1 MSVNFK
7 RFDFLYFLFNIRI
20 NQILKDQEK
29 VTEHFA
35 RPFLM
40 KGNQIINCLV
50 HVAELETKATFFW
63 SLTFKQTMF
72 ASFWNPESLFLI
84 WNILMFRYQLA
95 RKASASISSPVIA
108 SSKFNANVIQL

>member
-40 KGNQIINCLV
+40 TGNQIINCLV
-50 HVAELETKATFFW
+50 RVAELETKATFFW
-63 SLTFKQTMF
+63 SFNFETNDVCQFL
-72 ASFWNPESLFLI
+72 ES
-84 WNILMFRYQLA
+84 
-95 RKASASISSPVIA
+95 
-108 SSKFNANVIQL
+108 